1 MVAQSKLGRK
11 YGLKISLPDQR
22 DRYYSIP
29 NEILFKEL
37 PPVVDLRPGCPP
49 VRDQGQVGACTAF
62 ACTAMLGYDR
72 IRQGLPAFAYSELY
86 LYWKTRQK
94 EGTTSVDVGATIK
107 DTIQTALKIGV
118 CAEELW
124 PYLLANV
131 TKRPT
136 KKCDQSA
143 AQHKA
148 DGYMRVPQNLLH
160 MKSLLYSKST
170 FNAGISVYESFE
182 GEGALSTGMVPIPA
196 PNEQFLGGHAL
207 LICGYIDEIRCFIAQ
222 NSWSVNSGDKG
233 FLYLPYSYLE
243 RYDLAADLWTIQT
256 VQ

>member
-11 YGLKISLPDQR
+11 YKLNISLPDQR

-62 ACTAMLGYDR
+62 ACTGMLGYDR
-72 IRQGLPAFAYSELY
+72 ISQGLPAFAYSELY
-86 LYWKTRQK
+86 LYWKTRLK
-94 EGTTSVDVGATIK
+94 EGTSSIDAGATIK

-124 PYLLANV
+124 PYLPANV

-182 GEGALSTGMVPIPA
+182 SDVAIKTGMVPMPA
-196 PNEQFLGGHAL
+196 ADEQFLGGHAL
-207 LICGYIDEIRCFIAQ
+207 LICGYTDEKRCFLAQ
-222 NSWSVNSGDKG
+222 NSWGTSTGDQG
-233 FLYLPYSYLE
+233 YLYLPYEMLE
-243 RYDLAADLWTIQT
+243 RHDLASDLWTIKT
-256 VQ
+256 AA